1 MVRFAKGFL
10 CAVVTVAAVAVAL
23 PALAL
28 ESSSLVRGGAP
39 LPEFQLNLPNLTPP
53 AGSGGD
59 FEIALTPP
67 GSKSPFSFIFS
78 PRPETALELDPAS
91 NTTRNVAG
99 LSWDLFDR
107 DHFHGG
113 FGLSGSVMSPGTD
126 PMHEA
131 LAGGAPAA
139 IRGTLSLGYDLGANQ
154 SVMLSFDHTRS
165 PDFSTL
171 HGEFGENLRLGYG
184 VKF

>member
-1 MVRFAKGFL
+1 MVRFAKGFA
-10 CAVVTVAAVAVAL
+10 CAVVTAAAVAAAL
-23 PALAL
+23 PAFAL
-28 ESSSLVRGGAP
+28 ESNSLVRGGAP
-39 LPEFQLNLPNLTPP
+39 LPDFQLNLPNLTPP
-53 AGSGGD
+53 AGGD
-59 FEIALTPP
+59 GNFEIALTPP

-113 FGLSGSVMSPGTD
+113 FGLSGSVLSPGTD

-154 SVMLSFDHTRS
+154 SVMLSFDHTRT

>member
-1 MVRFAKGFL
+1 MVRIVKGFA
-10 CAVVTVAAVAVAL
+10 CAVVTVAAVMAAL
-23 PALAL
+23 PAVAF
-28 ESSSLVRGGAP
+28 ESNSLVRGGAP
-39 LPEFQLNLPNLTPP
+39 LPDFQLNLPNLTLPT
-53 AGSGGD
+53 GNDGN
-59 FEIALTPP
+59 FEIALTTPD
-67 GSKSPFSFIFS
+67 SKSPFSFIFS
-78 PRPETALELDPAS
+78 PRSEAALELDPAS
-91 NTTRNVAG
+91 NTARNVAG
-99 LSWDLFDR
+99 LSWNLFDH

-126 PMHEA
+126 PMHAA

-139 IRGTLSLGYDLGANQ
+139 VRGTLSLGYDLGVNQ
-154 SVMLSFDHTRS
+154 SVMLSFDHTRT

>member
-1 MVRFAKGFL
+1 MVRFAKGFAR
-10 CAVVTVAAVAVAL
+10 AVVTVAAVAAAL
-23 PALAL
+23 PAFAL

-39 LPEFQLNLPNLTPP
+39 LPEFQLDLPNLTPP
-53 AGSGGD
+53 IGGD
-59 FEIALTPP
+59 GNFEIALTAP

-78 PRPETALELDPAS
+78 PRPEAALELDPAS
-91 NTTRNVAG
+91 NTARNVAG
-99 LSWDLFDR
+99 LSWNLFDR
-107 DHFHGG
+107 NHFHGG
-113 FGLSGSVMSPGTD
+113 FGLSGSVLSPGTD

-139 IRGTLSLGYDLGANQ
+139 IRGTLSLGYDLGTSQ
-154 SVMLSFDHTRS
+154 SVMLSFDHTS
-165 PDFSTL
+165 TPDFSTL

>member
-1 MVRFAKGFL
+1 MVRFAKGFVR
-10 CAVVTVAAVAVAL
+10 AVVTVAALAAAL
-23 PALAL
+23 PAFAL

-39 LPEFQLNLPNLTPP
+39 LPDFELNLPNLTPP
-53 AGSGGD
+53 AGDDGN

-78 PRPETALELDPAS
+78 PRSEAALELDPAS

-113 FGLSGSVMSPGTD
+113 FGLSGSVLSPGTD

-131 LAGGAPAA
+131 LSGGAPAA
-139 IRGTLSLGYDLGANQ
+139 IRGTLSLGYDLGTNQ
-154 SVMLSFDHTRS
+154 SVMLSFDHTNT
-165 PDFSTL
+165 PDFSMPR
-171 HGEFGENLRLGYG
+171 GEFGENLRLGYG

>member
-1 MVRFAKGFL
+1 MVRFAKGFA
-10 CAVVTVAAVAVAL
+10 CAVVTVAALAAAL
-23 PALAL
+23 PAFAL

-39 LPEFQLNLPNLTPP
+39 LPDFRLNLPNLIPP
-53 AGSGGD
+53 AGSDGD
-59 FEIALTPP
+59 FEIALTAP

-78 PRPETALELDPAS
+78 PRPEAALELDPAS

-99 LSWDLFDR
+99 LSWDLFDSDR
-107 DHFHGG
+107 FHGG
-113 FGLSGSVMSPGTD
+113 FGLFGSLLSPGTD

-139 IRGTLSLGYDLGANQ
+139 IRGTLSLGYDLGTNQ
-154 SVMLSFDHTRS
+154 SVMLSFDHTRT

-171 HGEFGENLRLGYG
+171 HGEFGDNLRLGYG